1 MTLAPDHLP
10 ETPNDDEMMF
20 LRGSTAA
27 RRALDYYL
35 KEDVNESPSN
45 ESLFQVKP
53 GLSSED
59 ALVQASDLL
68 RSAAAIAYALANN
81 KLGETRDLA
90 FSVVYLIDMAKA
102 MLECPQRLPGTEA
115 R

>member
-1 MTLAPDHLP
+1 MTTVPDHLP
-10 ETPNDDEMMF
+10 ETPDDDEMMF

-35 KEDVNESPSN
+35 KEDVNDPPPN
-45 ESLFQVKP
+45 ESLFALKP
-53 GLSSED
+53 GISSEE
-59 ALVQASDLL
+59 ALVHASDLL
-68 RSAAAIAYALANN
+68 RSAAAIAYELANS

-102 MLECPQRLPGTEA
+102 MLDCPRRLPDTET

>member
-1 MTLAPDHLP
+1 MTTAPDHLP
-10 ETPNDDEMMF
+10 GTSDDELMF
-20 LRGSTAA
+20 LRGSTAV

-35 KEDVNESPSN
+35 KEDVSQTSSN
-45 ESLFQVKP
+45 ENLFKINP
-53 GLSSED
+53 DLSTED
-59 ALVQASDLL
+59 ALVHASDLL
-68 RSAAAIAYALANN
+68 RSASAIAYGLANN

-102 MLECPQRLPGTEA
+102 MLECPLQRTDTEM